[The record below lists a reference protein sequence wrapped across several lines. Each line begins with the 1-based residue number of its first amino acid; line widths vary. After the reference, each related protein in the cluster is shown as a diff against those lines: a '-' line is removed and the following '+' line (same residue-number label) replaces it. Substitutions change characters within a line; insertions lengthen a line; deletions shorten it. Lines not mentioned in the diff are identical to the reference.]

1 MIRTPVP
8 AVILAAAVAV
18 GLAAPIAVLLPSA
31 INVVVPRVLA
41 LEPAL
46 KAAQEAAQAPSQSAA
61 PMPRTWLQGF
71 VTAVSGDSIVYPWAY
86 PGQATALLSRATD
99 GRMRVAW
106 VGEAVPPGAPDEFVT
121 YLWHAGTASGSGA
134 HAFTFSINDTPIAT
148 FRSGR
153 TVDDRVWAVAGAG
166 GSMLSF
172 RTTRVGTFN
181 ELFGF
186 MWVTA
191 PRSVF
196 GTGSPRF
203 SVTGEAA
210 SSQDYYLGPEEP
222 VRTYVRVRPEEAVF
236 ASGERALRV
245 EVSSAADPEDIR
257 IEAGG
262 SVVRDRTRTGYSS
275 FLIPAGPNTD
285 RNLAVSVTVGTRA
298 PVSETLALKTVKARA
313 LHLLPHSHVDIGYSD
328 PQPVVERKQWKNLR
342 DAVELGHTTASY
354 PPEARFKWNVEGLW
368 SVESYLKQAAPEERQ
383 AFIDAVRAGTVS
395 LQANDTNVLTGLA
408 TPEELRRWTDGSR
421 RLRAAYGL
429 APMRTAMHSD
439 IPGLSWTSVAA
450 LAESGVRYVSSGP
463 NYVPGLADGGDR
475 IGATLRALGDKPFW
489 WTSPSGE
496 DRLLFWMAGRGY
508 SWFHGL
514 NMGRLTAQ
522 SRDAVLE
529 YVKALADGGY
539 PYDMV
544 QVRYTIGGDNGPVDP
559 SLPDA
564 VRVWNEQ
571 FASPRL
577 VINTA
582 DAMFEEFEKR
592 YGASIPVMSG
602 DMTPYWED
610 GAISSAGE
618 EALGRAAARRLVQAE
633 ALWALRGPAG
643 FPADRAE
650 EAWRNVILWH
660 EHTWGA
666 ADSISQP
673 DRADVVAQWEYKRA
687 FAVTAD
693 RLSTALL
700 KEAAPAPGVEIEVVN
715 TLAWPRSGLICIPA
729 AQSAAGDRVRARA
742 GRVVPSQ
749 RMSDGRLAVWVDE
762 VPALGSMRLIIEAGP
777 PGAPR
782 QALTVKGGVLDNGR
796 LQLVLEAATGAV
808 ARLVWHDA
816 PNRSVTFGSPEP
828 RSPISRPG
836 QPTTPAIGLMWRPG
850 SGRRDVLL
858 SAGALFSYVY
868 VPGRD
873 PSDAAGSGGGRTIV
887 TDAGPLVAVA
897 RVDGPAPGTFGM
909 RRTLRV
915 TAGSDLVEVDIAIE
929 KARARDKESAH
940 VAFPLNVPDG
950 VTRVDLGEALVE
962 LERNQL
968 PGSCRDFIGAH
979 SAVDVSNA
987 TVGVSIAT
995 LDAPLIEPGAI
1006 TDERQVARGTRAW
1019 RERTAAGTT
1028 LYAYLLNNYW
1038 HTNYKAYQ
1046 EGPLTYRFALRPHG
1060 AFDPV
1065 ALRRFSDE
1073 QDQPLLVFAV
1083 DPAAPEV
1090 RAPFTL
1096 AGDPVT
1102 LSSLRVADGGG
1113 AIVARIYNPASRT
1126 AMVTI
1131 RSAAAGT
1138 RVSIVGPEGLQA
1150 VPGGRIA
1157 LPPFA
1162 TRVVRV
1168 EFREAPGHLP

>member
-1 MIRTPVP
+1 MIRTPGS
-8 AVILAAAVAV
+8 AVILAAI
-18 GLAAPIAVLLPSA
+18 LATALAIALPPILAQEPPRAPA
-31 INVVVPRVLA
+31 RG
-41 LEPAL
+41 
-46 KAAQEAAQAPSQSAA
+46 AAQEAVQASAQSAVS
-61 PMPRTWLQGF
+61 MPRTWLQGF
-71 VTAVSGDSIVYPWAY
+71 VKAVSGDSIVYPWAY

-106 VGEAVPPGAPDEFVT
+106 VGEAVPPGAPDEFMT

-153 TVDDRVWAVAGAG
+153 TAEDREWAVTGAG
-166 GSMLSF
+166 GATLSF
-172 RTTRVGTFN
+172 RTTRVGAFG

-186 MWVTA
+186 MWVIA

-196 GTGSPRF
+196 GAGAPRF
-203 SVTGEAA
+203 SVAGEAA
-210 SSQDYYLGPEEP
+210 NSQDYYLGPEEE

-236 ASGERALRV
+236 SSGERAVRV

-262 SVVRDRTRTGYSS
+262 SSVRDRTRTGYWSA
-275 FLIPAGPNTD
+275 LVPAGPNID
-285 RNLAVSVTVGTRA
+285 RNLAVSITVGTRA
-298 PVSETLALKTVKARA
+298 AVSETLALKAVKARS

-342 DAVELGHTTASY
+342 DAVELGRTTASY
-354 PPEARFKWNVEGLW
+354 LPEARFKWNVEGLW
-368 SVESYLKQAAPEERQ
+368 SVESYLKQAGAEERA
-383 AFIDAVRAGTVS
+383 AFLEAVRTGTIS
-395 LQANDTNVLTGLA
+395 LQANDTNILTGLA

-463 NYVPGLADGGDR
+463 NYQPGLPDNGDR

-489 WTSPSGE
+489 WASPSGE

-522 SRDAVLE
+522 VRDAVLE

-564 VRVWNEQ
+564 VKAWNEQ

-582 DAMFEEFEKR
+582 DAMFEEFERK
-592 YGASIPVMSG
+592 YGTSIPVMSG

-610 GAISSAGE
+610 GAISSAAE
-618 EALGRAAARRLVQAE
+618 EAMGRAAARRLVQAE
-633 ALWALRGPAG
+633 ALWALRRPEAFPAG
-643 FPADRAE
+643 RAE

-687 FAVTAD
+687 FALAAD
-693 RLSTALL
+693 RLSSALL

-715 TLAWPRSGLICIPA
+715 TLAWPRSGLVYIAA
-729 AQSAAGDRVRARA
+729 AQSTAGDRVRASA
-742 GRVVPSQ
+742 GRVLPSQ

-762 VPALGSMRLIIEAGP
+762 VPALGSIRLVVEAGA

-796 LQLVLEAATGAV
+796 LQLVLEAATGAI
-808 ARLVWHDA
+808 ARLVWHEA
-816 PNRSVTFGSPEP
+816 PNRSVTFGSPES
-828 RSPISRPG
+828 RSRISHPGPVSLPG
-836 QPTTPAIGLMWRPG
+836 QPTTPAIGLTWRPG

-873 PSDAAGSGGGRTIV
+873 PSAAAGSGGGRTILD
-887 TDAGPLVAVA
+887 DAGPLVAVA

-909 RRTLRV
+909 RRTLRLV
-915 TAGSDLVEVDIAIE
+915 AGSDLVEIDIAID
-929 KARARDKESAH
+929 KARVRTKESAH

-962 LERNQL
+962 PERDQL

-987 TVGVSIAT
+987 TVGVSLAT
-995 LDAPLIEPGAI
+995 LDAPLVEPGAI

-1038 HTNYKAYQ
+1038 HTNYRAYQ

-1073 QDQPLLVFAV
+1073 QDQPLLVFPI
-1083 DPAAPEV
+1083 DPAAPEA
-1090 RAPFTL
+1090 RPPFALT
-1096 AGDPVT
+1096 GDPVT

-1113 AIVARIYNPASRT
+1113 AIVARLFNPAART
-1126 AMVTI
+1126 AMVIVRPAT
-1131 RSAAAGT
+1131 AGA
-1138 RVSIVGPEGLQA
+1138 RVSIVGPDRLQA
-1150 VPGGRIA
+1150 VAGGRIA
-1157 LPPFA
+1157 LPAHA
-1162 TRVVRV
+1162 TRVVRI
-1168 EFREAPGHLP
+1168 E